1 MDEFSVRPFNFAA
14 IFKMAAVPTEF
25 LDRRLW
31 QHLKWS
37 IAADSLS
44 SNTMNGAV
52 DSQKN
57 ELLKKTERPQDF
69 FR

>member
-1 MDEFSVRPFNFAA
+1 MDEFYVRSIYFAA

-25 LDRRLW
+25 FDQREW

-37 IAADSLS
+37 VPANSLS
-44 SNTMNGAV
+44 SNTMNGAA
-52 DSQKN
+52 DSQEN

-69 FR
+69 FQ